1 MKCIGSTELS
11 DLILARCYRGTC
23 YIRLKINVG
32 STELSL
38 RPPETK
44 NGSTIG
50 EIKSIKSLK
59 NNEIMTLL
67 YKTQSSFINKHINNK
82 PPIELT

>member
-1 MKCIGSTELS
+1 MKCIDSTELS

-38 RPPETK
+38 SPPETK

-59 NNEIMTLL
+59 KQRNHD
-67 YKTQSSFINKHINNK
+67 FIVQNSKQFY
-82 PPIELT
+82 